1 MENILSNKQFL
12 MLIVVLALFGLAL
25 PIFYPIY
32 DGEAARFALRVINN
46 DSVPFSAMLQK
57 FSYQFLGRAD
67 FVFRL
72 PSFIYTLL
80 SVALFFVALRRKF
93 PIGLA
98 TTGTLLF
105 MLLAGTYWASFS
117 VEPYGFALFMSTL
130 SFLCL
135 LLFKETYKIQYMLF
149 MALFGL
155 LAFWGNTFD
164 YTPRFSNLSNFL
176 LFNLI
181 HLPLII
187 SYFFRKQSLFDL
199 DMKRSLAMDLGAT
212 LLATVFVQKAE
223 WLALVVSVPT
233 LSYILITE
241 LEALKADNY
250 SGFNLL
256 KPLSAIQLVV
266 FFFIGVMALV
276 LAYQGFGK
284 VDAALARE
292 GMSKMLP
299 IVIVLW
305 ITSFASTIIAF
316 MTHSRQALLVIFL
329 LGYTLANFILSVS
342 FFPFLNQSALVGHQQ
357 LRTKIKDTE
366 VQLTLDTTPKDSIIS
381 PGFRYVQAMYFS
393 SKSPQA
399 VKYRLS
405 PQPLP
410 DSLLLNRYQLQDSL
424 NCRLLPYQLSKRNY
438 KLYRVL

>member
-1 MENILSNKQFL
+1 
-12 MLIVVLALFGLAL
+12 
-25 PIFYPIY
+25 
-32 DGEAARFALRVINN
+32 
-46 DSVPFSAMLQK
+46 
-57 FSYQFLGRAD
+57 
-67 FVFRL
+67 
-72 PSFIYTLL
+72 
-80 SVALFFVALRRKF
+80 
-93 PIGLA
+93 
-98 TTGTLLF
+98 
-105 MLLAGTYWASFS
+105 
-117 VEPYGFALFMSTL
+117 
-130 SFLCL
+130 
-135 LLFKETYKIQYMLF
+135 

-155 LAFWGNTFD
+155 LAFWGNSFD

-292 GMSKMLP
+292 GMSKILP

-316 MTHSRQALLVIFL
+316 MTHSRQALLVVFL
-329 LGYTLANFILSVS
+329 LGYTFANFILSVS

-366 VQLTLDTTPKDSIIS
+366 VQLTFDTTPKDSIVS

-438 KLYRVL
+438 KLYRAL